1 MNQISFLNRGYAFKG
16 LLAVLN
22 DCNECPVGRRY
33 SLDKNIDTSGK
44 RLMQI
49 CRDSCLRIVNG
60 RLGDDAGIGNYT
72 FQSVQGC
79 SLIDYVLFPPTL
91 FDIISKFTIHDISV
105 YSDHAPIQFSLLAN
119 VKSTVQE
126 EQSEVTKIVWD
137 SSKLNEFRD
146 VLSNKLE
153 CLDSYI
159 NNITCY

>member
-1 MNQISFLNRGYAFKG
+1 MI
-16 LLAVLN
+16 
-22 DCNECPVGRRY
+22 
-33 SLDKNIDTSGK
+33 
-44 RLMQI
+44 I
-49 CRDSCLRIVNG
+49 CTL
-60 RLGDDAGIGNYT
+60 
-72 FQSVQGC
+72 QGC

-91 FDIISKFTIHDISV
+91 FDIIIKFTIHDISI

-153 CLDSYI
+153 CLDSYL
-159 NNITCY
+159 NNIVTDNANIETLYTCAFQVFGRVKRINTTQTTR